1 MHLHSLEL
9 IGFKSF
15 ADKTIFEFH
24 EGVTAIVGPN
34 GCGKSNVLDA
44 VRWVLGEQSAKAL
57 RGGEMADVIFNGTET
72 RKPVGFGEV
81 SLTFTNCGSDLGVD
95 WHDVRVTRRVY
106 RDGNSEYLLNKTVC
120 RLRDIQALFADT
132 GVGRSAYSIME
143 QGKIDLILSSRPE
156 DRRTVFEEAAGIT
169 KYKTQKKEALR
180 KLEATEANLLR
191 IGDIIKEVKRQIGS
205 LQRQAGKAR
214 RYQTLLA
221 DLQVLDTHY
230 SRRQL
235 DELEAETE
243 RGRAEVVRLREAEQG
258 AHSKIETSEN
268 QLAAKR
274 RNLDEIDGEI
284 GDARAEVQ
292 RLQGEMA
299 GLRNRIEFNRQRAQE
314 LGELIERYESDIAAA
329 ETKRSEQATQ
339 LQEADALIAKT
350 NQLLAT
356 KEQEVEQLT
365 ETLRTARSERVRK
378 EEELQALQLS
388 LSKLENRITSLQNE
402 VTAIAARR
410 DATTARISELTRV
423 MTDETHHLEEARANL
438 VTARA
443 AMETERQTAESRKE
457 NLRQAE
463 QRLQQSQATVANA
476 EKEIARHERLGAEK
490 QARLEVLRQ
499 MTEEGEGL
507 EKGSQAVLKGLDDPE
522 RIRPA
527 IAGALVASLNVE
539 PEFVPA
545 LEIAFGRNMHAV
557 VLRDAEMAADI
568 FRKLVDGKLGQA
580 ALAVPALS
588 ANFPNAEPSR
598 LPEGALAWAKD
609 KVEAP
614 DDLAPL
620 VRHLLRDVAIVSD
633 LASAV
638 ALKRGSPSLQ
648 FATLGGEFI
657 SREGIIFGGTASA
670 ASDSLLG
677 RKAIVTSL
685 EQECAALE
693 AEQTRSVAARD
704 QAKEQVESATIAV
717 EEARRSH
724 ENAHAKSSQTGLEIL
739 SAERAVADEERK
751 QAQLQSEKGTLEQQ
765 VQSADER
772 IAQLERELESARE
785 DFAEEQ
791 GRQAAAEQAREHAR
805 AQEEETAEKLSE
817 LRLAVATERQRHE
830 SLVHHREPMAAREA
844 ELADLVAARRGD
856 IATYQNRLARQAGE
870 SEEAEARITAH
881 ASELEAA
888 EGNVAALTEER
899 STRLTLV
906 TEQESQL
913 RGLRDSLNDLR
924 DLRGKEE
931 VRQTQLQLRIE
942 NLAEH
947 VMRRYQIDLRAFT
960 TDAFAFQKTLRAQLK
975 RRSDLGSA
983 RDSRAVAGD
992 PASDIPGT
1000 SERPEEGFGEVAE
1013 TGTRSRVRSPEENT
1027 TDPAGMDESQLETV
1041 IAELTRNL
1049 DNMGPVNLDAVHEY
1063 DELEERYRFLETQN
1077 NDLIAARRE
1086 VLDVITRINSTTQKL
1101 FAETF
1106 AQVRINFSEMFAEMF
1121 GGGRADLS
1129 LQDENDPLNCGIEI
1143 TARPP
1148 GKQLQSVSLLSGGER
1163 TMTAVALL
1171 FAIYMVRPSPF
1182 CILDEMDAP
1191 LDESNI
1197 NRFIKVLERFVSQ
1210 SQFIIITHNKRTIAK
1225 ADILYGVTM
1234 EERGVSKLVGMKL
1247 AADRG
1252 SDGELR
1258 RTASNGN
1265 GNGSAAHEK
1274 PRQDQFAMAG
1284 EAEEHRHAARR

>member
-9 IGFKSF
+9 LGFKSF
-15 ADKTIFEFH
+15 ADKTVFEFH

-57 RGGEMADVIFNGTET
+57 RGGEMADVIFNGTDT

-81 SLTFTNCGSDLGVD
+81 SLTFTNCGSELGVD

-106 RDGNSEYLLNKTVC
+106 RDGNSEYLLNKTPC

-132 GVGRSAYSIME
+132 GVGRSAYSMME

-156 DRRTVFEEAAGIT
+156 DRRAVFEEAAGIT

-214 RYQTLLA
+214 RYQSLHA
-221 DLQVLDTHY
+221 DLQVLDTHH

-235 DELEAETE
+235 DSLEAEAEHAQTE
-243 RGRAEVVRLREAEQG
+243 MRRLQEAEQE
-258 AHSKIETSEN
+258 AHTKIEASEN
-268 QLAAKR
+268 DLAAKR
-274 RNLDEIDGEI
+274 RSLDQVDGEI

-314 LGELIERYESDIAAA
+314 IGELIERYTSDIAAA
-329 ETKRSEQATQ
+329 EAKRSEQATQ
-339 LQEADALIAKT
+339 LQEADALIART
-350 NQLLAT
+350 NQLLVS
-356 KEQEVEQLT
+356 KEREVEELT
-365 ETLRTARSERVRK
+365 EALRAARAERVQK

-388 LSKLENRITSLQNE
+388 LSKLENRIASLQ
-402 VTAIAARR
+402 TDLSGMTARR
-410 DATTARISELTRV
+410 DATSARIAELTTLV
-423 MTDETHHLEEARANL
+423 NEATRDLTAAHAN
-438 VTARA
+438 VSAARA
-443 AMETERQTAESRKE
+443 AMETERQNAERRKE
-457 NLRQAE
+457 TLRQAE
-463 QRLQQSQATVANA
+463 ERLQQNQAAVAAA
-476 EKEIARHERLGAEK
+476 EREITRLERAIAEK

-499 MTEEGEGL
+499 MTEEGHGL

-522 RIRPA
+522 RIRPV

-539 PEFVPA
+539 PQFVPA
-545 LEIAFGRNMHAV
+545 LEAALGRSIHAV
-557 VLRDAEMAADI
+557 ILREANLAAHI
-568 FRKLVDGKLGQA
+568 FQKLTSNKLGQA
-580 ALAVPALS
+580 ALAIPGFSAPA
-588 ANFPNAEPSR
+588 AENASLR
-598 LPEGALAWAKD
+598 LPKGALAWAID

-614 DDLAPL
+614 EDLQPL
-620 VRHLLRDVAIVSD
+620 VRNLLRAVAIVPD
-633 LASAV
+633 LPTGLKLKESA
-638 ALKRGSPSLQ
+638 RHLQ

-657 SREGIIFGGTASA
+657 STEGIIFGGTSNT
-670 ASDSLLG
+670 ASDSMLG
-677 RKAIVTSL
+677 RKAIITSL
-685 EQECAALE
+685 EQDTHSLE
-693 AEQTRSVAARD
+693 TERMGAVHARD
-704 QAKEQVESATIAV
+704 EAKEQVGSAAGAV
-717 EEARRSH
+717 EEARGSH
-724 ENAHAKSSQTGLEIL
+724 ESAHEKSSQTGVEIL
-739 SAERAVADEERK
+739 SAERAVADEERRL
-751 QAQLQSEKGTLEQQ
+751 AQLETEKSTLDQQ
-765 VQSADER
+765 VRNADDR
-772 IAQLERELESARE
+772 IGELERELQADRKNLENEQGFQVAAEQTRESARL
-785 DFAEEQ
+785 
-791 GRQAAAEQAREHAR
+791 R
-805 AQEEETAEKLSE
+805 EEETVEKLND

-830 SLVHHREPMAAREA
+830 GLVHHREPMAAREA

-856 IATYQNRLARQAGE
+856 IATYQDRLARQAVE
-870 SEEAEARITAH
+870 SEQAESRINEH
-881 ASELEAA
+881 ASELELAEQNAA
-888 EGNVAALTEER
+888 TLAEQR
-899 STRLTLV
+899 SARLAIV
-906 TEQESQL
+906 TEQETQL
-913 RGLRDSLNDLR
+913 RALRDSLNDLR
-924 DLRGKEE
+924 DSRGKEE

-942 NLAEH
+942 NLVEH
-947 VMRRYQIDLRAFT
+947 AMRRYQVDLREFAADT
-960 TDAFAFQKTLRAQLK
+960 LAFQKTLSVITK
-975 RRSDLGSA
+975 RRGGSSA
-983 RDSRAVAGD
+983 PSLDVNDRGEAATEAS
-992 PASDIPGT
+992 PA
-1000 SERPEEGFGEVAE
+1000 ERPIHPDG
-1013 TGTRSRVRSPEENT
+1013 NN
-1027 TDPAGMDESQLETV
+1027 LEQI
-1041 IAELTRNL
+1041 IAELTRQL
-1049 DNMGPVNLDAVHEY
+1049 DNMGPVNLEAVHEY
-1063 DELEERYRFLETQN
+1063 DELEERYRFLEAQN
-1077 NDLIAARRE
+1077 NDLVSARRE

-1106 AQVRINFSEMFAEMF
+1106 AQVRINFGEMFAEMF

-1129 LQDENDPLNCGIEI
+1129 LLDENDPLNCGIEI
-1143 TARPP
+1143 TAKPP

-1252 SDGELR
+1252 SDGQLK
-1258 RTASNGN
+1258 RTSSN
-1265 GNGSAAHEK
+1265 GNGSAVHEQ
-1274 PRQDQFAMAG
+1274 PRQGQFAMAS
-1284 EAEEHRHAARR
+1284 EPAEPRRGVAAGR

>member
-81 SLTFTNCGSDLGVD
+81 SLTFTNCGSELGVD

-221 DLQVLDTHY
+221 DLQVLDTHH

-235 DELEAETE
+235 DELESEAE
-243 RGRAEVVRLREAEQG
+243 RGRAEVVRLQEAEQA
-258 AHSKIETSEN
+258 AHAKIETKEN
-268 QLAAKR
+268 ELAAKR
-274 RNLDEIDGEI
+274 RNLDEIDGDI

-292 RLQGEMA
+292 RLQSEMA

-339 LQEADALIAKT
+339 LQEADALIART

-356 KEQEVEQLT
+356 KEREVEQLT
-365 ETLRTARSERVRK
+365 ETLRAARSERVQK
-378 EEELQALQLS
+378 EDELQALQLS
-388 LSKLENRITSLQNE
+388 LSKLENRTLSLQNDLNG
-402 VTAIAARR
+402 IAARR
-410 DATTARISELTRV
+410 EATAARISELTRAIAE
-423 MTDETHHLEEARANL
+423 ETRQVEKARAQL
-438 VTARA
+438 TAARA
-443 AMETERQTAESRKE
+443 ALETERQTAEQRKE

-463 QRLQQSQATVANA
+463 EQLQQNQVAVANA
-476 EKEIARHERLGAEK
+476 EKEIVRLERSSAEK

-507 EKGSQAVLKGLDDPE
+507 EKGSQAVLKGLDNPE

-545 LEIAFGRNMHAV
+545 LEAAFGRNMHAV
-557 VLRDAEMAADI
+557 VLRDTEMAAEI
-568 FRKLVDGKLGQA
+568 FGKLVDGKLGHA
-580 ALAVPALS
+580 ALAIPALS
-588 ANFPNAEPSR
+588 ASFSDAEPTS
-598 LPEGALAWAKD
+598 LPGGALAWAKD
-609 KVEAP
+609 KVETP
-614 DDLAPL
+614 GELAPL
-620 VRHLLRDVAIVSD
+620 VRQLLREVAIVPD
-633 LASAV
+633 LATGLM
-638 ALKRGSPSLQ
+638 LKQNSPNLQ

-685 EQECAALE
+685 EQECQALE
-693 AEQTRSVAARD
+693 AERARSVEARD
-704 QAKEQVESATIAV
+704 QAKEKIESAAAV
-717 EEARRSH
+717 VDEARRSH
-724 ENAHAKSSQTGLEIL
+724 EHAREKSSQTGIEIF

-751 QAQLQSEKGTLEQQ
+751 LAQMQSEKATLEQQ

-772 IAQLERELESARE
+772 IAQLEGELESDRKNY
-785 DFAEEQ
+785 AEEQ
-791 GRQAAAEQAREHAR
+791 GRQVAAEQARENAR
-805 AQEEETAEKLSE
+805 TQEEEAAEKLSE

-844 ELADLVAARRGD
+844 ELADLVAARRVD
-856 IATYQNRLARQAGE
+856 IATYQNRLTRQAEE
-870 SEEAEARITAH
+870 SEGAGAAIKGH
-881 ASELEAA
+881 ASELETA
-888 EGNVAALTEER
+888 ERNVATLTDER
-899 STRLTLV
+899 GSRLTLV

-942 NLAEH
+942 NLTEH
-947 VMRRYQIDLRAFT
+947 VIRRYQIDLRAFT
-960 TDAFAFQKTLRAQLK
+960 TDAFAFQKTLSVVTK
-975 RRSDLGSA
+975 RRGKPETAEGDAPAAEDLSGVT
-983 RDSRAVAGD
+983 AV
-992 PASDIPGT
+992 PM
-1000 SERPEEGFGEVAE
+1000 GEA
-1013 TGTRSRVRSPEENT
+1013 N
-1027 TDPAGMDESQLETV
+1027 LEQI
-1041 IAELTRNL
+1041 IADLTRNL
-1049 DNMGPVNLDAVHEY
+1049 DNMGPVNLEAVHEY
-1063 DELEERYRFLETQN
+1063 DELEERFRFLETQN

-1129 LQDENDPLNCGIEI
+1129 LQNENDPLNCGIEI

-1247 AADRG
+1247 TADRG

-1258 RTASNGN
+1258 QTSSNGN
-1265 GNGSAAHEK
+1265 GNGSKVHET
-1274 PRQDQFAMAG
+1274 PRQGQFAIAG